1 MTALNKDQVQ
11 LGESNFYHNDPYPI
25 YAQMRQESPVYWYEP
40 GGFWVLTRYEDIKI
54 VSSAPEVFSSANGV
68 IITDVLNKSDIL
80 SKMFPD
86 QVENFFT
93 SDPPRHHELKK
104 LISYVFSRKRIMGMQ
119 DRIVSVV
126 EEYVDKIEPGSVIDF
141 MSTAAVAIPIKVIQ
155 EFMDL
160 DDLSV
165 EKAKYWS
172 DEVFKM
178 GSDLPEEEFQLIM
191 GRVQEMFEYFGE
203 KIAARKKEPKDDMI
217 GRLVESELDGED
229 LSVMMAEMFCQTILV
244 AGNETTR
251 NGLAAT
257 VRLFADHPEQ
267 YQRLVESPELMD
279 FAVEEVLRY
288 HTPTIGF
295 TRMALEDSEVGGQ
308 KISKGQHVYMIYGA
322 ANRDPAAFERP
333 EEFDISRFHK
343 KRFPMHLTFGYAE
356 HACMGSA
363 LARLEMKLF
372 LQELVKRFSRLE
384 IVGEPERPDSIL
396 GNGYVSLPVKFTAH

>member
-1 MTALNKDQVQ
+1 
-11 LGESNFYHNDPYPI
+11 
-25 YAQMRQESPVYWYEP
+25 
-40 GGFWVLTRYEDIKI
+40 
-54 VSSAPEVFSSANGV
+54 
-68 IITDVLNKSDIL
+68 
-80 SKMFPD
+80 MFPD

-267 YQRLVESPELMD
+267 YQRLVESPELID